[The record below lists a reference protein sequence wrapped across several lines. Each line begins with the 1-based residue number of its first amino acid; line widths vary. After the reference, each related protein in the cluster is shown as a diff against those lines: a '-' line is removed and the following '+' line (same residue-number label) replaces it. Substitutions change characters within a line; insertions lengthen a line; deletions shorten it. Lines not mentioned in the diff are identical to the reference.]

1 MLFQSAIDKN
11 LFAHHARIYFE
22 RKCHNIAFVH
32 CRSNVVMLNQYIYL
46 YIIIR
51 GAESETVGEKSFRHC
66 VFPNLHDM
74 HEIQNPYHINR
85 YKNMYTYIYSQLDQ
99 ARGLYPISKSKVI
112 NQSLSMQSLHRYIQ
126 SQFEKCTC
134 LFTLFQ
140 LSSEDSTP
148 KWWIV
153 ARV

>member
-99 ARGLYPISKSKVI
+99 AGYIRFQNQKSSINHFPCNHYIAIYKV
-112 NQSLSMQSLHRYIQ
+112 SLKSVHVFLHC
-126 SQFEKCTC
+126 FNC
-134 LFTLFQ
+134 LAKTVPQ
-140 LSSEDSTP
+140 NGG
-148 KWWIV
+148 
-153 ARV
+153 